1 MEHFQTHST
10 KLEYPDTVTRPRHK
24 KKKKKKKQKE
34 RKKRKLQANIA
45 DEHACQISQQSV
57 SNSNMNSRAH

>member
-24 KKKKKKKQKE
+24 KKKKKKTE
-34 RKKRKLQANIA
+34 RKKEKKIA
-45 DEHACQISQQSV
+45 GQYC
-57 SNSNMNSRAH
+57 